1 MFEHTAFRLETRDR
15 YNSPRE
21 AESFRKFLAGE
32 RDASFHEN
40 WLTMVREATVEGR
53 LFARVRVVS
62 IPLADYSRFGL
73 WGAGFTRE
81 AGDDI
86 RYLTRDQA
94 EAANLPK
101 HDYWLFDSRKLVM
114 MRFADDD
121 RFIRAEV
128 VEDPATIVEHNY
140 WRDVARHHAI
150 SRDEFATKYEQRNN
164 ER

>member
-1 MFEHTAFRLETRDR
+1 
-15 YNSPRE
+15 
-21 AESFRKFLAGE
+21 
-32 RDASFHEN
+32 
-40 WLTMVREATVEGR
+40 MVREATAEGR

-62 IPLADYSRFGL
+62 VPLTDYSRFGL
-73 WGAGFTRE
+73 WGAGFTRQ

-86 RYLTRDQA
+86 RYLTREQA
-94 EAANLPK
+94 QADNLPTY
-101 HDYWLFDSRKLVM
+101 DYWLFDSRKLVM
-114 MRFADDD
+114 MHFGEND

-150 SRDEFATKYEQRNN
+150 SRDEFASTYGQRDN